1 MPNRRPAIAEAL
13 ARLVFD
19 KPLAELDRS
28 ERAELDFLRAL
39 EADAGDERA
48 YEQLA
53 AGISDEREEHT
64 LH

>member
-1 MPNRRPAIAEAL
+1 MPNRRQAIAEAL

-39 EADAGDERA
+39 EADAGDGRA